1 MAIRKDS
8 DAGKTYVTLKNL
20 FNHAKQVYSHN
31 DPFLN
36 ARALGFVNHAHI
48 ETIRKAN
55 IATFMTS
62 VLGSQD
68 VGFYHLNEFFLDTF
82 LAEGQ
87 SLTMPLGELL
97 IELKTQAYI
106 SALSNKDRPKEA
118 ILEDLFPLGM
128 GDRFLQRRHGARTLT
143 QSEDEFMQRFRT
155 RRKALLEE
163 PSTENAVNSL
173 PEQYV
178 WADFLREIS
187 AYLSSNI
194 DAIISGQVLSLLM
207 SNLSMS
213 VNKLTL
219 ATQWSSTPSSWRRR

>member
-8 DAGKTYVTLKNL
+8 DAGKTYLTLKNL

-55 IATFMTS
+55 IATFMIS

-118 ILEDLFPLGM
+118 ILEDLFPLEM

-163 PSTENAVNSL
+163 PSTENATENAVSSL

-194 DAIISGQVLSLLM
+194 DAIISGQVTSF
-207 SNLSMS
+207 
-213 VNKLTL
+213 LT
-219 ATQWSSTPSSWRRR
+219 SSPQTVLTS